1 MITDI
6 KEFNAVVRKDL
17 IPKLK
22 SKGFNMSVASN
33 TQRWEQSL
41 HCTIKSVP
49 KSFSVWSN
57 QYNRYDLTENAD
69 KLRDSIKM
77 GIERILREHDSDFS
91 FQVSYDRNLP
101 YKEIENA

>member
-41 HCTIKSVP
+41 NCTIKSVP

-57 QYNRYDLTENAD
+57 RYNRYDLTENAD

-101 YKEIENA
+101 YKEIEND